1 MWDDET
7 GDAKT
12 EANGAS
18 LELKLS
24 KVLVVDDHTLIRE
37 AMRDVIAELDPECVV
52 LEAHDGAGAL
62 NLAERNHDIDLIL
75 LDLTLPD
82 IDGLIVLDDL
92 RGRYPTTAVV
102 VLSGIRDRDTVTNAI
117 NLGAVGYIPKSTTHA
132 VMVNA
137 LRLVC
142 SGGVYLPPEVM
153 DRSALKIGARSRCG
167 PSREFAAESAR
178 ATASTLGLTDR
189 EAQVLALIAQGKPNK
204 TICRELKLA
213 EATVKNHITSILK
226 TLNVTNRTQAAIM
239 AAKMDW
245 GPAQDEHT

>member
-1 MWDDET
+1 M
-7 GDAKT
+7 GAAKT
-12 EANGAS
+12 EANGDS

-37 AMRDVIAELDPECVV
+37 AMRDVLAELDPGCVV

-62 NLAERNHDIDLIL
+62 DFAERNDDIDLIL
-75 LDLTLPD
+75 LDLNLPD
-82 IDGLIVLDDL
+82 IDGLVVLDDL
-92 RGRYPTTAVV
+92 RARHPTTAVV
-102 VLSGIRDRDTVTNAI
+102 VMSGVRDRDTVTKAVD
-117 NLGAVGYIPKSTTHA
+117 LGAVGFIPKSTAHA

-153 DRSALKIGARSRCG
+153 GRGAMEMGGRPLRDS
-167 PSREFAAESAR
+167 SRELDAETAR
-178 ATASTLGLTDR
+178 ATAATLGLTGR
-189 EAQVLALIAQGKPNK
+189 EAQVLALIAEGKPNK
-204 TICRELKLA
+204 TICRELGLA

-239 AAKMDW
+239 AAKLDW
-245 GPAQDEHT
+245 TRYEHP

>member
-1 MWDDET
+1 M

-12 EANGAS
+12 ETNGAFV
-18 LELKLS
+18 ELKLS

-37 AMRDVIAELDPECVV
+37 AMRDVLAELDPGCVV
-52 LEAHDGAGAL
+52 HEAHDGAGAL
-62 NLAERNHDIDLIL
+62 KFAERNHDIDLIL

-82 IDGLIVLDDL
+82 VDGLTVLSDL

-102 VLSGIRDRDTVTNAI
+102 VLSGVRDRDTVTKAV

-153 DRSALKIGARSRCG
+153 GRGAMKIGAQSLRD

-178 ATASTLGLTDR
+178 ATAATLGLSGR
-189 EAQVLALIAQGKPNK
+189 EAQILALIAQGKPNK
-204 TICRELKLA
+204 TICRELGLA
-213 EATVKNHITSILK
+213 ETTVKNHITSILK

-245 GPAQDEHT
+245 GPARGEHT